1 MRVLAVGR
9 LHFKVANIFMV
20 VQKLR
25 LRDRKRMLQFGV
37 LFGEGR
43 VVGERVFELSELAG
57 VEARA
62 AMIKKIRYWEL
73 SPKK

>member
-1 MRVLAVGR
+1 
-9 LHFKVANIFMV
+9 
-20 VQKLR
+20 
-25 LRDRKRMLQFGV
+25 MLQFGV

-43 VVGERVFELSELAG
+43 VVGEGLLELSQFAG